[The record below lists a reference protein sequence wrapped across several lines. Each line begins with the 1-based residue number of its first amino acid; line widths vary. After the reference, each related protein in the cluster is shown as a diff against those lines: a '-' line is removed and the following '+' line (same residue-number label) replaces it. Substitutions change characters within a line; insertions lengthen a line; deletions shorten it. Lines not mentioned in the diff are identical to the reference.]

1 MFVHFV
7 SLLYFVEEQ
16 FLECVSFEFLLTLF
30 GKQNLVDF
38 ILKMPASSMFGHGVE
53 FSFEVTALYQAL
65 EHVLLLHF
73 FPLFV
78 NFEFDQIFNGRFLF
92 ELEGFQSAVW
102 ALVVDLF
109 DV

>member
-1 MFVHFV
+1 
-7 SLLYFVEEQ
+7 
-16 FLECVSFEFLLTLF
+16 
-30 GKQNLVDF
+30 
-38 ILKMPASSMFGHGVE
+38 MFGHGVE

-109 DV
+109 DVQRAEQFVAPDAADGFFTEVETDNTIVVHGLDYFESIEL